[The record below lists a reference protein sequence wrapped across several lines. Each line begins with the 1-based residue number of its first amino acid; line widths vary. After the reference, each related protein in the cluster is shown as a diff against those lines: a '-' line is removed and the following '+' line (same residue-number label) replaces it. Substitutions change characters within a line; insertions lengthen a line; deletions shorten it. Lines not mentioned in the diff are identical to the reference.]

1 MSLENE
7 NWLGERRPTK
17 CDIDAGF
24 DHFSKIFGL
33 VTFAKRRL
41 RLSELRQAIGISSSD
56 KPNNLRSGSI
66 PWRQAVERL
75 FAPLIETQEDP
86 DAPRDCFCYL
96 FHSTVK
102 AFLEQNPEVLQ
113 RTLPGAA
120 TLLINEIIIANA
132 CLLYLSQ
139 DAFAEFLIKD
149 SDSDQWTTASKECI
163 TGTSLLTYSA
173 KYWDKHMDGVEE
185 TSELRLKVESFIR
198 SGKFHTTLQIQ
209 SLFVEGHFDLY
220 NLKGCSNNHIYTK
233 RIFPRWFAR
242 YNAEGCA
249 DVARNYRSFTTQWNS
264 FLRGLHCID
273 RRFKGKLDRCLWGA
287 LGPQSFLSNGQDRYS
302 SFMLIDGDGLH
313 PENRIPYCAG
323 ISSDGSEAVV
333 LKQIEVR

>member
-7 NWLGERRPTK
+7 NWLGERKPTK
-17 CDIDAGF
+17 SYIDAGF
-24 DHFSKIFGL
+24 NYFSKIFGL

-41 RLSELRQAIGISSSD
+41 RLSELRQAIGVLSSD
-56 KPNNLRSGSI
+56 EPKNLKSRSI

-86 DAPRDCFCYL
+86 DAPQNCFCYL

-102 AFLEQNPEVLQ
+102 IFLEQHPEVLQ

-120 TLLINEIIIANA
+120 TLLINELIIANA

-139 DAFAEFLIKD
+139 DAFAELLIK
-149 SDSDQWTTASKECI
+149 DSDQWTTTSKERI

-185 TSELRLKVESFIR
+185 TSELRIKLESFIR
-198 SGKFHTTLQIQ
+198 SANFHTLLQIQ
-209 SLFVEGHFDLY
+209 SLFVEKHFNLY
-220 NLKGCSNNHIYTK
+220 TLEGCSNYHKYTK
-233 RIFPRWFAR
+233 RVFPRWFAR
-242 YNAEGCA
+242 HSAEGCT
-249 DVARNYRSFTTQWNS
+249 DIARNYRSFTTQWNS
-264 FLRGLHCID
+264 ILCGLNCID
-273 RRFKGKLDRCLWGA
+273 RRFKGELDRCLWGA
-287 LGPQSFLSNGQDRYS
+287 LGPQSFLSNGQGRYS
-302 SFMLIDGDGLH
+302 SFMLVDEEGLC